1 MKNLYGTLGVGKS
14 ASDEEIKAAFRRLA
28 REHHPDTSGQD
39 GSEFAR
45 VREAFEILSNSGK
58 RALYDTE
65 WGSWLASSGLVACP
79 RCGWAN
85 ATGRVPEGQKSVCC
99 HCAAALPT
107 QAIPNRGHKRR
118 LPKNL
123 AEALVAVVSEVQ
135 SQAPDLAS
143 DLVRMG
149 FQSLRRKISKATKG

>member
-14 ASDEEIKAAFRRLA
+14 ASDEEIKAAFRRMA

-39 GSEFAR
+39 GSEFTR
-45 VREAFEILSNSGK
+45 VREAFEILSDSRE
-58 RALYDTE
+58 RALYDIE
-65 WGSWLASSGLVACP
+65 WSSWLTASGLVACP

-85 ATGRVPEGQKSVCC
+85 ATGRVPPGQKSVCC

-107 QAIPNRGHKRR
+107 QAIPSSGRKGR

-135 SQAPDLAS
+135 AQAPDLAS

>member
-14 ASDEEIKAAFRRLA
+14 ASDEEIKAAFRRMA
-28 REHHPDTSGQD
+28 REHHPDISGQD
-39 GSEFAR
+39 GSEFTR
-45 VREAFEILSNSGK
+45 VREAFEILSDSRE
-58 RALYDTE
+58 RALYDIE
-65 WGSWLASSGLVACP
+65 WGSWLAASGLVACP

-85 ATGRVPEGQKSVCC
+85 ATGRVPQGQKSVCC
-99 HCAAALPT
+99 HCAAVLPT
-107 QAIPNRGHKRR
+107 QAIPSSGRKAR

-135 SQAPDLAS
+135 AQAPDLAS

>member
-14 ASDEEIKAAFRRLA
+14 ASAEEIKAAFRRMA

-39 GSEFAR
+39 GSEFTR
-45 VREAFEILSNSGK
+45 VREAFEILSDSRE
-58 RALYDTE
+58 RALYDIE
-65 WGSWLASSGLVACP
+65 WGSWLTASGLIACP

-85 ATGRVPEGQKSVCC
+85 ATGRVPPGQKSVCC

-107 QAIPNRGHKRR
+107 QAIPSSGRKGR

-135 SQAPDLAS
+135 AQAPDLAS

>member
-1 MKNLYGTLGVGKS
+1 MKNLYGTLGVGQS
-14 ASDEEIKAAFRRLA
+14 ASGEEIKAAFRRMA

-39 GSEFAR
+39 GSEFTR
-45 VREAFEILSNSGK
+45 VREAFEILSDSRE
-58 RALYDTE
+58 RALYDIE
-65 WGSWLASSGLVACP
+65 WGSWLAASGLVACP

-85 ATGRVPEGQKSVCC
+85 ATGRVPQGQKSVCC

-107 QAIPNRGHKRR
+107 QAIPSSGRKAR

-135 SQAPDLAS
+135 AQAPDLAS